1 MTRDRADLPDL
12 AEAYPRY
19 RGLLLSALGRFAAR
33 SIPVPPDQGLDLVHD
48 FFTEEWPGIRR
59 RFDPS
64 RGPANAYVYS
74 AFVRFAKARLIAA
87 ARLREVP
94 IAAWRAAPEGPRD
107 DSPQERILID
117 EEERERLQA
126 SLLSLEE
133 PDRKLLLRFAES
145 GTSERALA
153 RDFGLSRHAVRERLV
168 GSIGR
173 LVVDLVAP
181 RVPSRDREAVVAL
194 WGDLHTAREASRLL
208 GIPEAETKEV
218 RQRTADQFTRY
229 LDALRDRKSPI
240 RSDDRGGTEM
250 NAHDAIRG
258 VLSAEPVGSAG
269 YRQALDW
276 LRERSEKVLD
286 ALESFE
292 GALEIEGDE
301 STRARRSND
310 FYAAVSEGLGGE
322 TLAAKE
328 AETAHDPFVDEKVAM
343 VAEVDTFLA
352 EVPHGWRSLQLHLR
366 GLDES
371 DRLNDE
377 ELARFRREPDVAAW
391 TSQAAEELAPWGIGP
406 VSLWAARRALADVV
420 DRSYR
425 SGAADRGGLPI
436 SLRPDGIVQGD
447 ARIVGVDAIVPV
459 LASRAQV
466 SAGVA
471 AKLYEWFCFAQDY
484 SESVLP
490 GIALEGG
497 GKRRIGDGSNAEG
510 TMTFHSLVHDREEL
524 VREIQTTERPQTEG
538 SEGGVKA
545 GEG

>member
-1 MTRDRADLPDL
+1 MKRDRADLPDL

-19 RGLLLSALGRFAAR
+19 RGLFLSALGRFAAR

-48 FFTEEWPGIRR
+48 FFTEEWAGIRR

-74 AFVRFAKARLIAA
+74 AFVRFAQARLIAA

-94 IAAWRAAPEGPRD
+94 IAIWRTVPEGPRD

-117 EEERERLQA
+117 EEERDRLRA
-126 SLLSLEE
+126 SLFSLEE

-153 RDFGLSRHAVRERLV
+153 RELGLSRHAVRERLV

-208 GIPEAETKEV
+208 GIPEAEVREV
-218 RQRTADQFTRY
+218 RQRTADQFKRY
-229 LDALRDRKSPI
+229 LDALRDRKSPV

-250 NAHDAIRG
+250 NAQDAIRG
-258 VLSAEPVGSAG
+258 VLAGEPVGSTG

-276 LRERSEKVLD
+276 LRERAEKVLD
-286 ALESFE
+286 ALETFE

-301 STRARRSND
+301 PTRARRSSD

-328 AETAHDPFVDEKVAM
+328 AESAHDPFADEKRAI
-343 VAEVDTFLA
+343 VAEVDAFLA
-352 EVPHGWRSLQLHLR
+352 TVPRGWRSLQLHLR

-371 DRLNDE
+371 DRLGDE
-377 ELARFRREPDVAAW
+377 ELARFRLEPDVAAW
-391 TSQAAEELAPWGIGP
+391 TSEAAEELVPWGIGP
-406 VSLWAARRALADVV
+406 ASLWAARKALADII

-425 SGAADRGGLPI
+425 SGAADRGGVPI
-436 SLRPDGIVQGD
+436 SLRRDGIVQGD

-459 LASRAQV
+459 LASRAEV
-466 SAGVA
+466 STGVA
-471 AKLYEWFCFAQDY
+471 ARLYEWFCYAQDY
-484 SESVLP
+484 SESMLP
-490 GIALEGG
+490 GIDLEGSG
-497 GKRRIGDGSNAEG
+497 ERSARDEQSAWAAQALAERLRAQEEAA
-510 TMTFHSLVHDREEL
+510 TPERETPKGEL
-524 VREIQTTERPQTEG
+524 
-538 SEGGVKA
+538 KA
-545 GEG
+545 ES